1 MQALPA
7 GGKMVAVRADED
19 MVNAELYGMDAPL
32 SIAAV
37 NGPRHIVISGDGN
50 ANVHALD
57 LLTGTITGSGNI
69 NYLGSPEV
77 NVSIT
82 GSGKVNNV
90 N

>member
-1 MQALPA
+1 MKSPTYE
-7 GGKMVAVRADED
+7 V
-19 MVNAELYGMDAPL
+19 
-32 SIAAV
+32 I
-37 NGPRHIVISGDGN
+37 ISGSGN
-50 ANVHALD
+50 ANVHALNQ
-57 LLTGTITGSGNI
+57 LTGAITGSGNI